1 MCLFGGM
8 GGTLVANTIYE
19 YVVDNMQTI
28 MIHILNSGIVNGTET
43 VTLCLVYLVLK
54 YISMLKARM
63 SLKAF
68 M

>member
-8 GGTLVANTIYE
+8 GGTLVAITIYE